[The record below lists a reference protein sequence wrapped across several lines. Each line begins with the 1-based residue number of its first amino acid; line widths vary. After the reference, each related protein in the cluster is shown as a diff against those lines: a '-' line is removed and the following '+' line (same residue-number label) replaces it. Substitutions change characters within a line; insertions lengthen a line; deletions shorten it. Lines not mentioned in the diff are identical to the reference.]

1 MKFNHDFKRG
11 EFGESHREY
20 KCGNINAA
28 VDFIGESAMRVAIY
42 KDGCEM
48 LPTFTVNPG
57 NEFML
62 GGRDK
67 LSTADFAPGSPK
79 VLETDDVDS
88 FTLDCGVTAE
98 LDLHN
103 FLLKYSA
110 PDGRVIFEDRA
121 PLAYNFEGE
130 FGEETYHYISREKG
144 EHIYGLGD
152 KSGRLNKAGNAYRI
166 ETSDSMGYN
175 AETSDPLYK
184 HVPFYICE
192 NSAGC
197 YGIYYDTSD
206 ASFVDLGREINNY
219 YEPFKFFKTNDD
231 CLVYYIFFGTK
242 LSVLQQY
249 ARLCGRQ
256 AFPPKWSFDYCASTM
271 AYTDAPDAENQM
283 NAFLEKLGK
292 LGLACEGFYL
302 SSGYT
307 SIGNQRC
314 VFNWN
319 HDKFPNPQ
327 AFIERFAQNGI
338 HLIPNIKPAFLTD
351 HPMYSEIAEKGLFVK
366 DKSGKPF
373 ITQFWDGLGSYIDF
387 TNPAGFDFWSRQVT
401 EKLLDFGMDAT
412 WNDNNEFDI
421 KDKDA
426 LAAGFGG
433 GEVSA
438 SRIRP
443 ILTYLMAASSYTA
456 QIKKRPNERPFLS
469 TRSGS
474 SALRRL
480 AQTWS
485 GDNFT
490 SFNDLK
496 YCHYVGLTMSLSGFF
511 IYGHDLGGFSG
522 DMPSE
527 ELLLRWMQHGVFEPR
542 FTIHSWNEDGS
553 ATMPWSYPEA
563 IGAAKEILAER
574 HRLVPYFYNCAYDCV
589 QNEIPMNAPLF
600 LYYNDEEIDENSHS
614 MMVGRNILATFI
626 LDEGERIAKAYL
638 PKGEIWYLNDRAYM
652 GGQTVEIDIP
662 ARGAVPYFVR
672 GGSVVAENIGEYGFK
687 KEEKLV
693 FTVYPIESGSFK
705 SSFFTDD
712 GKSFDYLRGDCVLL
726 KFTVECN
733 ESQVIVTYKNLGNTP
748 FEPELRLTP
757 GDCRELAVRRQ

>member
-79 VLETDDVDS
+79 VRAADNVDS

-110 PDGRVIFEDRA
+110 PDGKVIFEDRA

-206 ASFVDLGREINNY
+206 TSFVDLGREINNY

-283 NAFLEKLGK
+283 NAFLEKLGE

-387 TNPAGFDFWSRQVT
+387 TNPAGFDFWSRQVM
-401 EKLLDFGMDAT
+401 KSCL
-412 WNDNNEFDI
+412 I
-421 KDKDA
+421 
-426 LAAGFGG
+426 
-433 GEVSA
+433 
-438 SRIRP
+438 
-443 ILTYLMAASSYTA
+443 
-456 QIKKRPNERPFLS
+456 
-469 TRSGS
+469 
-474 SALRRL
+474 
-480 AQTWS
+480 
-485 GDNFT
+485 
-490 SFNDLK
+490 
-496 YCHYVGLTMSLSGFF
+496 
-511 IYGHDLGGFSG
+511 
-522 DMPSE
+522 SE
-527 ELLLRWMQHGVFEPR
+527 
-542 FTIHSWNEDGS
+542 
-553 ATMPWSYPEA
+553 
-563 IGAAKEILAER
+563 
-574 HRLVPYFYNCAYDCV
+574 
-589 QNEIPMNAPLF
+589 
-600 LYYNDEEIDENSHS
+600 
-614 MMVGRNILATFI
+614 
-626 LDEGERIAKAYL
+626 
-638 PKGEIWYLNDRAYM
+638 
-652 GGQTVEIDIP
+652 
-662 ARGAVPYFVR
+662 
-672 GGSVVAENIGEYGFK
+672 
-687 KEEKLV
+687 
-693 FTVYPIESGSFK
+693 
-705 SSFFTDD
+705 
-712 GKSFDYLRGDCVLL
+712 
-726 KFTVECN
+726 
-733 ESQVIVTYKNLGNTP
+733 
-748 FEPELRLTP
+748 
-757 GDCRELAVRRQ
+757 